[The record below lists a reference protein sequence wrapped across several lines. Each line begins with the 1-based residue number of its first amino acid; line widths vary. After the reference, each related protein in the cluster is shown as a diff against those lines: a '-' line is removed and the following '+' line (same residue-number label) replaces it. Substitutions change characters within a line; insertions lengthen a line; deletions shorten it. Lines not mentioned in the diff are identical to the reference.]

1 MSKKVLIVEDSI
13 LMQQLISDIISAT
26 DDFEVCGSARDVV
39 EGWAKFN
46 KLKPDIVTLDY
57 ELPGENGLALLEK
70 IMNANPVPV
79 LIISAYTKEGADVTI
94 RSLEMGA
101 VDFFTKP
108 SGTISIDLHH
118 YSDELSNKL
127 KLVAQANVM
136 QKIKKKVSPRINEVS
151 ELYIGIA
158 ASTGGVR
165 TLNYLIPALPVHNNL
180 RVFVV
185 QHMPKYF
192 TASLAS
198 HLNERSSLPVKEAR
212 DGELITR
219 GEILIAPGGY
229 QTRVDVSGTKVLV
242 TNEPARHGVK
252 PSADILFESMAA
264 IFKEK
269 SVGIVLTGMGRDGAD
284 GLRVIKNHGGA
295 TIAQEPC
302 DAVIRGMPQS
312 AINTGS
318 VDYILPVRS
327 IPDKI
332 LELMRKDA

>member
-1 MSKKVLIVEDSI
+1 MSKRVLIVEDSI

-26 DDFEVCGSARDVV
+26 DEFEVCGSARDVV

-46 KLKPDIVTLDY
+46 KLKPDVVTLDY
-57 ELPGENGLALLEK
+57 ELPGENGLALLAK
-70 IMNANPVPV
+70 IMNTNPVPV

-136 QKIKKKVSPRINEVS
+136 RRIKKKISPRINEVS

-212 DGELITR
+212 DGELIAR

-284 GLRVIKNHGGA
+284 GIKVIKNHRGA
-295 TIAQEPC
+295 TIAQEPG
-302 DAVIRGMPQS
+302 DAVISGMPQS

-318 VDYILPVRS
+318 VDYVLPVRS

-332 LELMRKDA
+332 LELMRKGA